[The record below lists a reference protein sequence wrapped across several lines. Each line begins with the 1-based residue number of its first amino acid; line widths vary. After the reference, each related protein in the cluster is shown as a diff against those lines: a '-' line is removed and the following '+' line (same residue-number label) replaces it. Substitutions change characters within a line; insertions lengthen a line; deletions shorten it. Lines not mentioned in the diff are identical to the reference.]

1 MNTPGKNMDDLAFQR
16 NMMTS
21 FIQIAALAILVTFSV
36 QIIGPFTGLVIW
48 GVVLSVAIYPLHTWV
63 VSKLGGS
70 GKRSAILITL
80 LGLALLIGPAW
91 IAAASVVDSIAGLVS
106 EIRAGTA
113 TVPTPSPEV
122 AEWPLIGE
130 RVYDTWLTAATDIS
144 ATLSQFEPQ
153 ITQLAERMM
162 RAAAGLGLGV
172 LQFAVSIIIAGV
184 CLLFADDGYRLTS
197 SVSRRISAERGQIWA
212 DLSIST
218 IRSVTNGV
226 LGVAVIQG
234 VMAGIGFFAFGV
246 PHAGLLAAVVLVTA
260 VIQIPGLL
268 VMGPIAAWGFSM
280 YDGVTATLFLVFCAF
295 VAFSDNFFKPILLGR
310 GVDLPALV
318 VLIGALGGMIRFGVI
333 GLFLGAVI
341 LGLSYTIIM
350 DWIRHPGDQPP
361 PVEDAAAS

>member
-1 MNTPGKNMDDLAFQR
+1 MEDLVFQR

-36 QIIGPFTGLVIW
+36 QIIGPFTGILIW
-48 GVVLSVAIYPLHTWV
+48 GVVLSVAIYPLHTWL

-70 GKRSAILITL
+70 GKRSAILIIL
-80 LGLALLIGPAW
+80 FGLALLIGPAW
-91 IAAASVVDSIAGLVS
+91 IAAASMVDSIAGLVS

-113 TVPTPSPEV
+113 RVPTPSPSV

-130 RVYDTWLTAATDIS
+130 RVYETWQTAATDVS
-144 ATLSQFEPQ
+144 ATLTQFEPQ

-162 RAAAGLGLGV
+162 RTAAGLGLGV

-184 CLLFADDGYRLTS
+184 CLLFADDGYKLTS
-197 SVSRRISAERGQIWA
+197 AIARRINAERGQTWA

-234 VMAGIGFFAFGV
+234 VLAGIGFFAFGV
-246 PHAGLLAAVVLVTA
+246 PHAGLLAALVLVTA
-260 VIQIPGLL
+260 VIQVPGLL
-268 VMGPIAAWGFSM
+268 IMGPIAAWGFSI
-280 YDGVTATLFLVFCAF
+280 YDGLTATLFLVFCAI
-295 VAFSDNFFKPILLGR
+295 VAFSDNFLKPILLGR

-341 LGLSYTIIM
+341 LGLAYTIII
-350 DWIRHPGDQPP
+350 DWIRHPGGGSSP
-361 PVEDAAAS
+361 AAETEENA